1 MRPAA
6 SMLELIVAIVVMGI
20 AVMTLPMLLTQTQNN
35 NAYTM
40 QQEVILAARTKL
52 GDTLTY
58 RWDENSIQDNTIRV
72 LITDGDSDLNV
83 SSDGIRR
90 IGHVKGNKRR
100 KFFTDLNASTPPSL
114 LGPDPLGSHNLDDID
129 DFNSATPSQ
138 LQLPAQDTNLDYH
151 FKDFNLTT
159 NVVYVSDTA
168 NYNASDFNFTFETNT
183 SASATSTNIKLLTL
197 SVTGNNETPFTLRT
211 YSCNIG
217 ESELL
222 RKAY

>member
-1 MRPAA
+1 MMRSAA

-58 RWDENSIQDNTIRV
+58 RWDENSIQNDTVRV
-72 LITDGDSDLNV
+72 LTTDGDSDLNV

-90 IGHVKGNKRR
+90 IGHVKGDKRR
-100 KFFTDLNASTPPSL
+100 KFFTDLNASTSPAN
-114 LGPDPLGSHNLDDID
+114 LGPDSGDLDDID

-138 LQLPAQDTNLDYH
+138 LQLPAQNTNLDYH

-159 NVVYVSDTA
+159 SVVYVSDTA
-168 NYNASDFNFTFETNT
+168 NYNANDINFVFGTT
-183 SASATSTNIKLLTL
+183 ASGTSTNIKLLTL

-217 ESELL
+217 ESTLL